1 MAPETHLAP
10 EELVALRTVLEA
22 LPGIIDAFPKMTD
35 SIKALEGIIEN
46 HKEFDIKA
54 MAEEIQRIK
63 GATDK
68 WTENI
73 RTWKGGLY
81 VPGMEDMG
89 GSKFS
94 MLRAIRGVKYGQW
107 EGGEHEKEVLDA
119 VREKAGQIMGV
130 DSDGGFFVPDQV
142 IADVIPAIYA
152 RSVFIALDAADGTTR
167 VSVMDGLVGN
177 PVKIPKFKGGMI
189 AHWVGEQDD
198 FVEAASKV
206 GNISLRPK
214 KLGLLARIT
223 DEQLRFASF
232 GFENLFR
239 QDMIRATAEKL
250 DETILYGKGTENQP
264 RGLMNFKLT
273 EVQHYSFE
281 TGEKITVDPTDAQ
294 GGEMNFDQIMD
305 MQLLME
311 EADVPVNET
320 YATITSPR
328 GIQRLKK
335 LKISNFSA
343 QTADR
348 AYLVG
353 APMLSDSALQ
363 GIIGDFDKSTQI
375 PSNLLPGASNGY
387 PTTDTSPGD
396 DNFTDVVAANFS
408 EVILGR
414 WGGVEIA
421 DDKGEGV
428 GFIRDETLV
437 KLRLYA
443 DVQIR
448 HGEAVVVASDAKV
461 RG

>member
-1 MAPETHLAP
+1 MAPEPTIAP
-10 EELVALRTVLEA
+10 EELVALRAVLAA
-22 LPGIIDAFPKMTD
+22 LPGIIDAFPKLTD
-35 SIKALEGIIEN
+35 NVKALETILEN
-46 HKEFDIKA
+46 HKDYDLKA
-54 MAEEIQRIK
+54 MGEEIQRIK
-63 GATDK
+63 ASHDK
-68 WTENI
+68 WSENI

-81 VPGMEDMG
+81 VPGLEDMG
-89 GSKFS
+89 GNKFS
-94 MLRAIRGVKYGQW
+94 MLRAIRGVKYDKW
-107 EGGEHEKEVLDA
+107 EGGEHEKEVLYA

-152 RSVFIALDAADGTTR
+152 RSVFIALDAADGSTR

-206 GNISLRPK
+206 GNISMRPH

-232 GFENLFR
+232 GFEQLFR
-239 QDMIRATAEKL
+239 NDMIRSTAEKL

-264 RGLMNFKLT
+264 RGLINFGFD
-273 EVQHYSFE
+273 EVLHYSFE
-281 TGEKITVDPTDAQ
+281 TRRVITAAPADAQ
-294 GGEMNFDQIMD
+294 GGEMDFDQIMD
-305 MQLLME
+305 MQLAIE
-311 EADVPVNET
+311 EGDVSINET

-328 GIQRLKK
+328 GINRLKK

-363 GIIGDFDKSTQI
+363 GIIGDFDKTTQI
-375 PSNLLPGASNGY
+375 PSNLLPGASEGF

-408 EVILGR
+408 EVIVGR

-421 DDKGEGV
+421 DDKGEGL
-428 GFIRDETLV
+428 GFIRDETLI
-437 KLRLYA
+437 KLRLYV
-443 DVQIR
+443 DIQVR
-448 HGEAVVVASDAKV
+448 HGEAVIVASDAKV